1 VPLRDAIDSP
11 CARRISTSTSN
22 VSSQNKSPLALF
34 VGIIVY
40 LKVVLRRCGELYR
53 EGGIREVCR
62 GVRDYI
68 EHDLGS
74 DYQERRSDNQDRWE
88 FISSHIDEDA
98 RSLIDIGCAEGEFAA
113 RPAEMGLNVTGF
125 DRNVTRLHTAR
136 TEHAEYSNL
145 RFEEA
150 ELIPETIDE
159 LPEADVILFLTVHHH
174 WVKAYGWDEA
184 ANMVRTLL
192 QKGGTVIYESP
203 GHMAIKEST
212 EAGSLDPAN
221 SINYYTQLLE
231 SEFGDTARIVDTMLA
246 EYKSDSNRADP
257 VFVLDSIT
265 N

>member
-1 VPLRDAIDSP
+1 MSLSVM
-11 CARRISTSTSN
+11 
-22 VSSQNKSPLALF
+22 
-34 VGIIVY
+34 
-40 LKVVLRRCGELYR
+40 LRRCGELYR
-53 EGGIREVCR
+53 EGGIRELSR

-113 RPAEMGLNVTGF
+113 RAAEMELDVTGF

-145 RFEEA
+145 RFERA
-150 ELIPETIDE
+150 ELTPETIDE

-184 ANMVRTLL
+184 ANMFRTLL
-192 QKGGTVIYESP
+192 EKGETVIYEPP
-203 GHMAIKEST
+203 GHIGIKEST
-212 EAGSLDPAN
+212 ETGSLKPEN
-221 SINYYTQLLE
+221 SISYYTQILE
-231 SEFGDTARIVDTMLA
+231 SDFGESARIVDVMLA
-246 EYKSDSNRADP
+246 EYKSDSDRADP
-257 VFVLDSIT
+257 IFVLDSGA